1 MPLGSQ
7 RPSLTYDYQPRPLPI
22 RSPSEVSSTAEP
34 PSTVGPS
41 VSIVEPPSHEKRV
54 NFGISHYAREITTEE
69 HQATKKGSLTTQ
81 PEDRQKA
88 RTTVGTTMTVTSPM
102 MTTSLRQPDQTTDE
116 MNIVSR
122 STHPIASTV
131 DSTYLEE
138 TLRTDGTEPMFEI
151 TSLEVN
157 MDITTS
163 ERDIYH
169 GVYSDFQLPLPNR
182 PHISDLFAGNT

>member
-1 MPLGSQ
+1 M
-7 RPSLTYDYQPRPLPI
+7 YDYQPRPLPI
-22 RSPSEVSSTAEP
+22 RSLSEVSSTAEP

-41 VSIVEPPSHEKRV
+41 VSIVEPSSHEKRV

-69 HQATKKGSLTTQ
+69 HQATKNESLPTQ

-102 MTTSLRQPDQTTDE
+102 MTTPSLRQPDQTTDGLD
-116 MNIVSR
+116 IVLR
-122 STHPIASTV
+122 STRPIASTV
-131 DSTYLEE
+131 DSTYPEE
-138 TLRTDGTEPMFEI
+138 TVRTDGGGPMFEI
-151 TSLEVN
+151 TLLEVRD
-157 MDITTS
+157 MDITTP

-169 GVYSDFQLPLPNR
+169 GVYPDCQLPLPNR